1 MRIPVFLI
9 NFASQLINGIIR
21 MKKILFILASIIIS
35 LTASAYDKVFFHCDK
50 DTIII
55 NDLLKSPELSEMDN
69 SQRLAFF
76 AKQLTGADSNLR
88 SEILEADSVLFT
100 IDVHSFN
107 PLSLISTCI
116 SLTQAY
122 ETSSAPNWRD
132 FASKYESV
140 MFKGGKAGDFVSRF
154 LYPSDW
160 IADNIFRGNITD
172 ETLQMEG
179 LNIKKKEKS
188 IDYISHHK
196 DSFKAFANSQN
207 LDRIKMLE
215 MGFRNHQIIYV
226 SNGDLTNPARFKRIA
241 KDGDIVF
248 LLCTDF
254 NLDSRDMGIVYHDGD
269 VLKYIHISPSDNKVI
284 TEELPFDLFVKR
296 NIKRIQ
302 GARVMRISQ

>member
-1 MRIPVFLI
+1 
-9 NFASQLINGIIR
+9 
-21 MKKILFILASIIIS
+21 MKKYLSILASIIIS
-35 LTASAYDKVFFHCDK
+35 LSASGYDKVFFHCDK

-55 NDLLKSPELSEMDN
+55 NDLLKSPSLSEMDN
-69 SQRLAFF
+69 SQRVAFF
-76 AKQLTGADSNLR
+76 AKNLTNTESNIHR
-88 SEILEADSVLFT
+88 EILEADTTLFS
-100 IDVHSFN
+100 IDVHTFN

-116 SLTQAY
+116 ALAQAY

-132 FASKYESV
+132 FAAKYENV
-140 MFKGGKAGDFVSRF
+140 MFKSGKAGDFVSRF

-160 IADNIFRGNITD
+160 IADNIFRGNIVD

-196 DSFKAFANSQN
+196 DSFKALSNPKN
-207 LDRIKMLE
+207 LDRMKMLE

-226 SNGDLTNPARFKRIA
+226 SNGDLTNPSRFKRIA
-241 KDGDIVF
+241 KDGDMVF

-254 NLDSRDMGIVYHDGD
+254 NLDSRDMGIVCHDGD
-269 VLKYIHISPSDNKVI
+269 DLKFIHISPSEDKVVV
-284 TEELPFDLFVKR
+284 EQLPFELYVKR

-302 GARVMRISQ
+302 GARVMRISK